1 MYGEQLFRVSYKN
14 IDSECGRLFVFP
26 YAGGGAS
33 VFRNWQKEFK
43 DINVFAA
50 QYPGR
55 EDRIAEDP
63 IKNFHE
69 LLQEIFLSIIDF
81 IPENNNYYFFGHSL
95 GTKIIYELALKLKK
109 EKNTVPRRIIVAG
122 GRAPCFKEMNP
133 IYNLNDEEFIK
144 ELKRFSGTPEKILAN
159 NELMNIFLPMLRA
172 DFEIDEKYE
181 NKVIEKLDC
190 SILGLMGTEDSELTL
205 DELMKWSEYTNKD
218 FNCKKIEGGHMFINT
233 NYIQVINCIKE
244 FM

>member
-69 LLQEIFLSIIDF
+69 L
-81 IPENNNYYFFGHSL
+81 
-95 GTKIIYELALKLKK
+95 
-109 EKNTVPRRIIVAG
+109 
-122 GRAPCFKEMNP
+122 
-133 IYNLNDEEFIK
+133 
-144 ELKRFSGTPEKILAN
+144 
-159 NELMNIFLPMLRA
+159 
-172 DFEIDEKYE
+172 
-181 NKVIEKLDC
+181 
-190 SILGLMGTEDSELTL
+190 
-205 DELMKWSEYTNKD
+205 
-218 FNCKKIEGGHMFINT
+218 
-233 NYIQVINCIKE
+233 
-244 FM
+244 